1 MLVHETLQP
10 LLLSHKTL
18 ESMLSM
24 LTHSLLHLG
33 CIQLSTFPG
42 SSLPQ
47 HMEEWERGQPALAL
61 AATSL
66 MSKIQNANPNPQS
79 HQRTGVN

>member
-1 MLVHETLQP
+1 MAFSSWEPV
-10 LLLSHKTL
+10 
-18 ESMLSM
+18 LSM
-24 LTHSLLHLG
+24 LTHSPLHLG
-33 CIQLSTFPG
+33 CTQLSTSPG

-47 HMEEWERGQPALAL
+47 HMEKWEGGQPALAL

-79 HQRTGVN
+79 HQCTGVN